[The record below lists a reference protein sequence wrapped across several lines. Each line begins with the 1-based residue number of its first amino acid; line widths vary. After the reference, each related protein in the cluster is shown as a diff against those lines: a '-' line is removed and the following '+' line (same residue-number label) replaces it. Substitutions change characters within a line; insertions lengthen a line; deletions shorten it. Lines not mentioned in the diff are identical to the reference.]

1 MNMQIET
8 EITVLVKTSYEKLK
22 EELLSKGFE
31 LKEEYVVN
39 DDYLID
45 SRLNLS
51 SMSNLDI
58 LKNCILVR
66 DVVGIEKELL
76 YKYKEY
82 NDNGDIIKQGKV
94 KCPIIDTKKAI
105 DFMMTINYEKLFS
118 IYDKCIVFANDKT
131 QLVVQL
137 VNDKYIFIEMESD
150 GEFINRKYT
159 DIEEMKEDISSYNL
173 PIDSSN
179 FFIKKAEII
188 LNEAL
193 NR

>member
-1 MNMQIET
+1 MQMET

-22 EELLSKGFE
+22 EELLNKGFE
-31 LKEEYVVN
+31 LKEEYEVN

-45 SRLNLS
+45 TRLNLS

-82 NDNGDIIKQGKV
+82 DDNGDIIKQGKV
-94 KCPIIDTKKAI
+94 KCPVIDTKKAI
-105 DFMMTINYEKLFS
+105 DFMMAINYKRLFS
-118 IYDKCIVFANDKT
+118 IYDKCIVFANDRT

-137 VNDKYIFIEMESD
+137 VNDKYIFIEMESN
-150 GEFINRKYT
+150 GEFIDREYT
-159 DIEEMKEDISSYNL
+159 NIEEMKEDLLSYNL
-173 PIDSSN
+173 PIDNSN
-179 FFIKKAEII
+179 FFIKKAEIM
-188 LNEAL
+188 LNKVL
-193 NR
+193 NK

>member
-1 MNMQIET
+1 MQMET

-22 EELLSKGFE
+22 EELLNKGFE
-31 LKEEYVVN
+31 LKEEYEVN

-82 NDNGDIIKQGKV
+82 DDNGDIIKQGKV
-94 KCPIIDTKKAI
+94 KCLVIDTKKAI
-105 DFMMTINYEKLFS
+105 DFMMAINYKRLFS
-118 IYDKCIVFANDKT
+118 IYDKCIVFANDRT

-137 VNDKYIFIEMESD
+137 VNDKYIFIEMESN
-150 GEFINRKYT
+150 GEFIDREYT
-159 DIEEMKEDISSYNL
+159 NIEEMKEDLLSYNL
-173 PIDSSN
+173 PIDNSN
-179 FFIKKAEII
+179 FFIKKAEIM
-188 LNEAL
+188 LNNVL
-193 NR
+193 NK

>member
-1 MNMQIET
+1 MQMET

-22 EELLSKGFE
+22 EELLNKGFE
-31 LKEEYVVN
+31 LKEEYEVN

-82 NDNGDIIKQGKV
+82 DDNGDIIKQGKV
-94 KCPIIDTKKAI
+94 KCPVIDTKKAI
-105 DFMMTINYEKLFS
+105 DFMMSINYKRLFS
-118 IYDKCIVFANDKT
+118 IYDKCIVFANDRT

-137 VNDKYIFIEMESD
+137 VNDKYTFIEMESN
-150 GEFINRKYT
+150 GEFIDREYT
-159 DIEEMKEDISSYNL
+159 NIEEMKEDLLSYNL
-173 PIDSSN
+173 PIDNSN
-179 FFIKKAEII
+179 FFIKKAEIM
-188 LNEAL
+188 LNKVL
-193 NR
+193 NK

>member
-1 MNMQIET
+1 MQMET

-22 EELLSKGFE
+22 EELLNKGFE
-31 LKEEYVVN
+31 LKEEYEVN

-82 NDNGDIIKQGKV
+82 DDNGDIIKQGKV
-94 KCPIIDTKKAI
+94 KCPVIDTQKAI
-105 DFMMTINYEKLFS
+105 DFMMSINYKRLFS
-118 IYDKCIVFANDKT
+118 IYDKCIVFANDRT

-137 VNDKYIFIEMESD
+137 VNDKYTFIEMESN
-150 GEFINRKYT
+150 GEFIDREYT
-159 DIEEMKEDISSYNL
+159 NIEEMKEDLLSYNL
-173 PIDSSN
+173 PIDNSN
-179 FFIKKAEII
+179 FFIKKAEIM
-188 LNEAL
+188 LNKVL
-193 NR
+193 NK

>member
-1 MNMQIET
+1 MQMET

-22 EELLSKGFE
+22 EELLNKGFE
-31 LKEEYVVN
+31 LKEEYEVN

-82 NDNGDIIKQGKV
+82 DDNGDIIKQGKV
-94 KCPIIDTKKAI
+94 KCPVIDTQKAI
-105 DFMMTINYEKLFS
+105 DFMMSINYKRLFS
-118 IYDKCIVFANDKT
+118 IYDKCIVFANDRT

-137 VNDKYIFIEMESD
+137 VNDKYIFIEMESN
-150 GEFINRKYT
+150 GEFIDREYT
-159 DIEEMKEDISSYNL
+159 NIEEMKEDLLSYNL
-173 PIDSSN
+173 PIDNSN
-179 FFIKKAEII
+179 FFIKKAEIM
-188 LNEAL
+188 LNKVL
-193 NR
+193 NK

>member
-1 MNMQIET
+1 MQMET

-22 EELLSKGFE
+22 EELLNKGFE
-31 LKEEYVVN
+31 LKEEYEVN

-82 NDNGDIIKQGKV
+82 DDNGDIIKQGKV
-94 KCPIIDTKKAI
+94 KCPVIDTKKAI
-105 DFMMTINYEKLFS
+105 DFMMAINYKRLFS
-118 IYDKCIVFANDKT
+118 IYDKCIVFANDRT

-137 VNDKYIFIEMESD
+137 VNDKYTFIEMESN
-150 GEFINRKYT
+150 GEFIDREYT
-159 DIEEMKEDISSYNL
+159 NIEEMKEDLLSYNL
-173 PIDSSN
+173 PIDNSN
-179 FFIKKAEII
+179 FFIKKAEIM
-188 LNEAL
+188 LNKVL
-193 NR
+193 NK

>member
-1 MNMQIET
+1 MQMET

-22 EELLSKGFE
+22 EELLNKGFE
-31 LKEEYVVN
+31 LKEEYEVN

-82 NDNGDIIKQGKV
+82 DDNGDIIKQGKV
-94 KCPIIDTKKAI
+94 KCPVIDTKKAI
-105 DFMMTINYEKLFS
+105 DFMMAINYKRLFS
-118 IYDKCIVFANDKT
+118 IYDKCIVFANDRT

-137 VNDKYIFIEMESD
+137 VNDKYIFIEMESN
-150 GEFINRKYT
+150 GEFIDREYT
-159 DIEEMKEDISSYNL
+159 NIEEMKEDLLSYNL
-173 PIDSSN
+173 PIDNSN
-179 FFIKKAEII
+179 FFIKKAEIM
-188 LNEAL
+188 LNNVL
-193 NR
+193 NK

>member
-1 MNMQIET
+1 MQMET

-22 EELLSKGFE
+22 EELLNKGFE
-31 LKEEYVVN
+31 LKEEYEVN

-51 SMSNLDI
+51 SMYNLDI

-82 NDNGDIIKQGKV
+82 DDNGDIIKQGKV
-94 KCPIIDTKKAI
+94 KCPVIDTKKAI
-105 DFMMTINYEKLFS
+105 DFMMAINYKRLFS
-118 IYDKCIVFANDKT
+118 IYDKCIVFANDRT

-137 VNDKYIFIEMESD
+137 VNDKYTFIEMESN
-150 GEFINRKYT
+150 GEFIDREYT
-159 DIEEMKEDISSYNL
+159 NIEEMKEDLLSYNL
-173 PIDSSN
+173 PIDNSN
-179 FFIKKAEII
+179 FFIKKAEIM
-188 LNEAL
+188 LNKVL
-193 NR
+193 NK

>member
-1 MNMQIET
+1 MQMET

-22 EELLSKGFE
+22 EELLNKGFE
-31 LKEEYVVN
+31 LKEEYEVN

-82 NDNGDIIKQGKV
+82 DDNGDIIKQGKV
-94 KCPIIDTKKAI
+94 KCPVIDTKKAI
-105 DFMMTINYEKLFS
+105 DFMMAINCKRLFS
-118 IYDKCIVFANDKT
+118 IYDKCIVFANDRT

-137 VNDKYIFIEMESD
+137 VNDKYIFIEMESN
-150 GEFINRKYT
+150 GEFIDREYT
-159 DIEEMKEDISSYNL
+159 NIEEMKEDLLSYNL
-173 PIDSSN
+173 PIDNSN
-179 FFIKKAEII
+179 FFIKKAEIM
-188 LNEAL
+188 LNKVL
-193 NR
+193 NK

>member
-1 MNMQIET
+1 MQMET
-8 EITVLVKTSYEKLK
+8 EITVLVKTSYENLK
-22 EELLSKGFE
+22 EELLNKGFE
-31 LKEEYVVN
+31 LKEEYEVN

-82 NDNGDIIKQGKV
+82 DDNGDIIKQGKV

-105 DFMMTINYEKLFS
+105 DFMMAINYKRLFS
-118 IYDKCIVFANDKT
+118 IYDKCIVFANDRT

-137 VNDKYIFIEMESD
+137 VNDKYIFIEMESN
-150 GEFINRKYT
+150 GEFIDREYAN
-159 DIEEMKEDISSYNL
+159 IEEMKEDLLSYNL
-173 PIDSSN
+173 PIDNSN
-179 FFIKKAEII
+179 FFIKKAEIM
-188 LNEAL
+188 LNKVL
-193 NR
+193 NK

>member
-1 MNMQIET
+1 MQMET

-22 EELLSKGFE
+22 EELLNKGFE
-31 LKEEYVVN
+31 LKEEYEVN

-58 LKNCILVR
+58 LKSCILVR

-82 NDNGDIIKQGKV
+82 DDNGDIIKQGKV
-94 KCPIIDTKKAI
+94 KCPVIDTKKAI
-105 DFMMTINYEKLFS
+105 DFMMFINYKRLFS
-118 IYDKCIVFANDKT
+118 IYDKCIVFANDRT

-137 VNDKYIFIEMESD
+137 VNDKYIFIEMESN
-150 GEFINRKYT
+150 GEFIDREYT
-159 DIEEMKEDISSYNL
+159 NIEEMKEDLLSYNL
-173 PIDSSN
+173 PIDNSN
-179 FFIKKAEII
+179 FFIKKAEIM
-188 LNEAL
+188 LNIVL
-193 NR
+193 NK

>member
-1 MNMQIET
+1 MQMGT

-22 EELLSKGFE
+22 EELLNKGFE
-31 LKEEYVVN
+31 LKEEYEVN

-82 NDNGDIIKQGKV
+82 DDNGDIIKQGKV
-94 KCPIIDTKKAI
+94 KCPVIDTKKAI
-105 DFMMTINYEKLFS
+105 DFMMAINYKRLFS
-118 IYDKCIVFANDKT
+118 IYDKCIVFANDRT

-137 VNDKYIFIEMESD
+137 VNDKYTFIEMESN
-150 GEFINRKYT
+150 GEFIDREYT
-159 DIEEMKEDISSYNL
+159 NIEEMKEDLLSYNL
-173 PIDSSN
+173 PIDNSN
-179 FFIKKAEII
+179 FFIKKAEIM
-188 LNEAL
+188 LNKVL
-193 NR
+193 NK

>member
-22 EELLSKGFE
+22 EELLNKGFE
-31 LKEEYVVN
+31 LKEEYEVN

-51 SMSNLDI
+51 NMSNLDI
-58 LKNCILVR
+58 LKNCVLVR

-82 NDNGDIIKQGKV
+82 DDSGDIIKQGKV
-94 KCPIIDTKKAI
+94 KCPVIDTKKAI
-105 DFMMTINYEKLFS
+105 DFMMSINYKRLFS
-118 IYDKCIVFANDKT
+118 IYDKCIVFANDRT

-137 VNDKYIFIEMESD
+137 VNDEYIFIEMESD
-150 GEFINRKYT
+150 GEFIDREYT
-159 DIEEMKEDISSYNL
+159 NIEEMKEDLLSYNL
-173 PIDSSN
+173 PIDNSN
-179 FFIKKAEII
+179 FFIKKAEIM
-188 LNEAL
+188 LNKVL
-193 NR
+193 NK